1 MLIHAG
7 RRVFHFGLP
16 TPHRSKAPV
25 TGVDIVPRFLLSRAL
40 APRTQRGSGKLALGP
55 TRAGLLGAAGRPG
68 SWPRRSLA
76 YGLVRRWVRSPV
88 RRGSWRPALARRPAG
103 TGVLGCALRL
113 LIGSS
118 SWVLGLRIMSREG
131 AHDQRLFL
139 CAASLHS

>member
-55 TRAGLLGAAGRPG
+55 TRAGIAGRCWPTWELATALASLRVGTAVGAFARATRVLAARAGAAPSGHG
-68 SWPRRSLA
+68 
-76 YGLVRRWVRSPV
+76 
-88 RRGSWRPALARRPAG
+88 
-103 TGVLGCALRL
+103 
-113 LIGSS
+113 
-118 SWVLGLRIMSREG
+118 G
-131 AHDQRLFL
+131 AWL
-139 CAASLHS
+139 CVAAPHR